1 MSLRCRFIPL
11 CLLTLAAFTA
21 VFAPAR
27 DAHATF
33 NLEFSVGAGGQVSP
47 LRQYEATNLMV
58 TPGLGILENILRFE
72 LGVVGSFAA
81 ITHRD
86 PHSFDL
92 ELRPMV
98 VVSPPVIPLYLRV
111 IFAGVDLFSPKRT
124 IAYGGALGVGIS
136 AFGLG
141 IFAELGVLP
150 RVFESQFQWLL
161 EGRAG
166 VALTF

>member
-1 MSLRCRFIPL
+1 MSSRLRIMPL
-11 CLLTLAAFTA
+11 CLLVAAA
-21 VFAPAR
+21 VLAPAR

-33 NLEFSVGAGGQVSP
+33 NLEFSIGAGGQVSP
-47 LRQYEATNLMV
+47 SRAYEATNLMV
-58 TPGLGILENILRFE
+58 TPGIGILENILRFE

-81 ITHRD
+81 AMQRD

-92 ELRPMV
+92 ELRPMIV
-98 VVSPPVIPLYLRV
+98 ISPPIIPLYLRA

-150 RVFESQFQWLL
+150 RVFQSQFQWLL